1 MVGNDKTFA
10 RCTGGTM
17 DLSLAGVRVLELAR
31 YQAGPRGGMILSD
44 LGAEVIKIE
53 RLGGEETR
61 KHPPM
66 VRGQSVYFSVYN
78 RGKRSIC
85 LDLRHARGKEIF
97 AALVKTADIVLENFR
112 PGTMQA
118 MGFDY
123 ETLRKLNPGIILVS
137 VSGFGQYG
145 PYTERPAFDPLGQAM
160 SGLMT
165 LTGQPVGQP
174 LGTASSVVDRYTA
187 LHATIGALAALRHRD
202 RTGEGQLVDVCLL
215 DSALTMVEI
224 PTSYYLATGEEGGEG
239 GRPPYR
245 AKDGWVVISAAGRE
259 MAARLMQLVSGAGGG
274 AEAEPLTGGQS
285 GGDARRAAVEAWCAS
300 RSVEAICSALMDAG
314 VPVAPVRTIPQVAQD
329 PHLWERE
336 MLVKSE
342 DPVAGEMYLP
352 GVTVKM
358 SRTPGRIGPVPTPGQ
373 HTDEVLGRLLGYD
386 AGTLAGLRQAK
397 VIA

>member
-1 MVGNDKTFA
+1 MN
-10 RCTGGTM
+10 
-17 DLSLAGVRVLELAR
+17 LSLDGVRVLELAR

-44 LGAEVIKIE
+44 LGAEVIKLE

-61 KHPPM
+61 NHAPM
-66 VRGQSVYFSVYN
+66 VRGQSIYFTVYN
-78 RGKRSIC
+78 RGKKSVC
-85 LDLRHARGKEIF
+85 LDLRQPRGKEIF

-118 MGFDY
+118 MGFEY
-123 ETLRKLNPGIILVS
+123 EKLRSLNPGIILVS

-145 PYTERPAFDPLGQAM
+145 PYTDRPAFDPLGQAM
-160 SGLMT
+160 SGLMS
-165 LTGQPVGQP
+165 LTGKPVGQP

-245 AKDGWVVISAAGRE
+245 AKDGHVVISAGGRE
-259 MAARLMQLVSGAGGG
+259 MAARLAKLVSGAAFSG
-274 AEAEPLTGGQS
+274 EPITAGQ
-285 GGDARRAAVEAWCAS
+285 GNADARRALEAWCAERTVDTIVS
-300 RSVEAICSALMDAG
+300 SLLEIG
-314 VPVAPVRTIPQVAQD
+314 VPVAPVRTIPEVAKD

-336 MLVKSE
+336 MLVKME
-342 DPVAGEMYLP
+342 DAVAGELYVP

-358 SRTPGRIGPVPTPGQ
+358 AKTPGRVGPVPTPGQ

-386 AGTLAGLRQAK
+386 SDTLGTLRRDK

>member
-1 MVGNDKTFA
+1 MTQ
-10 RCTGGTM
+10 
-17 DLSLAGVRVLELAR
+17 SLEGVRVLELAR

-44 LGAEVIKIE
+44 LGADVIKIE

-61 KHPPM
+61 HHPPM

-85 LDLRHARGKEIF
+85 LDLRHPRGKDIF
-97 AALVKTADIVLENFR
+97 AALVKTADVVLENFR
-112 PGTMQA
+112 PGTMDA
-118 MGFDY
+118 MGFGYDA
-123 ETLRKLNPGIILVS
+123 LRALKPDIILVS

-145 PYTERPAFDPLGQAM
+145 PYRDRPAFDPLGQAM

-165 LTGQPVGQP
+165 LTGKPVGQP

-187 LHATIGALAALRHRD
+187 LHATIGTLAALRHRD
-202 RTGEGQLVDVCLL
+202 RTGEGQLVDCCLL

-259 MAARLMQLVSGAGGG
+259 MAARLMQLVSSGTEAG
-274 AEAEPLTGGQS
+274 EAELLTGGQ
-285 GGDARRAAVEAWCAS
+285 GRTDARRAVESWCAD
-300 RSVEAICSALMDAG
+300 RGVEEICQALMNAG

-329 PHLWERE
+329 PHVWERD
-336 MLVKSE
+336 MLVKME
-342 DPVAGEMYLP
+342 DAVAGEMYLP

-358 SRTPGRIGPVPTPGQ
+358 SRTPGRVGPVPTPGQ
-373 HTDEVLGRLLGYD
+373 HTDDVLRGLLGLD
-386 AGTLAGLRQAK
+386 ADTLSGLREAK
-397 VIA
+397 VIG